1 MISETDNVKKLKP
14 YNPPTASRLGK
25 MRLDFNENTL
35 GPSPRV
41 LAAIKSVSAE
51 RLSAYPE
58 YSELTKAI
66 ADYNNVAPENAV
78 PFNGSD
84 EAIRGCIECFAG
96 NGKIVIPT
104 PSFAM
109 FYFYAE
115 LQGAKIV
122 KPLYNEDLSFPT
134 KKVLSEIRGSKAV
147 ILCNPNNPTA
157 TGIPEKDL
165 IEIIKACQ
173 KENCIAIVDEAYS
186 EFTKETIAGRIGEFD
201 NLVVLKTFSKAMGL
215 GGMRIGYAL
224 GNETLIATLK
234 KAKSPYSITALS
246 ALAATEALKDT
257 AYMRDYVKKVE
268 KGRSI
273 LEKFLDEKGVK
284 RFPSKSNFLVARFG
298 RNAKAIAE
306 NLKEKGFLVRDR
318 SDYERLEG
326 CVRIS
331 IGTQEQMEKFCGALD
346 KTRGELRESEK
357 SGN

>member
-1 MISETDNVKKLKP
+1 MNEMISETGNVKKLKP

-41 LAAIKSVSAE
+41 LTAIKNVSAE

-66 ADYNNVAPENAV
+66 ADYNNAKPENAV

-84 EAIRGCIECFAG
+84 EAIRGCIECFVG

-115 LQGAKIV
+115 LQGAKIA

-134 KKVLSEIRGSKAV
+134 QKVLAEIKGSRAV

-157 TGIPEKDL
+157 TEIPEKDL
-165 IEIIKACQ
+165 IEIIRAARAEGCL
-173 KENCIAIVDEAYS
+173 AIVDEAYS
-186 EFTKETIAGRIGEFD
+186 EFTKETVAGRIGEFD

-224 GNETLIATLK
+224 GNEKIISTLK

-246 ALAATEALKDT
+246 ALAATEALKDP
-257 AYMRDYVKKVE
+257 AYMQDYVKQVE
-268 KGRSI
+268 AGRAI

-298 RNAKAIAE
+298 KNAKAIAE
-306 NLKEKGFLVRDR
+306 KLKEKGFLVRDR
-318 SDYERLEG
+318 SGYERLEG
-326 CVRIS
+326 CIRIS
-331 IGTQEQMEKFCGALD
+331 IGTPEQMKKFCSALE
-346 KTRGELRESEK
+346 KVLGETK
-357 SGN
+357 